1 MWRGGWDDLETL
13 RPLGFGEVLDS
24 GFAIYRRGFVAFVT
38 ITAIA
43 EIPSALVSLLAY
55 GTASRPQHASTLASG
70 ALSAA
75 FILVTIV
82 SGLLSLLM
90 AGALI
95 AYTASFFGAG
105 ASTPAAAYALSLRR
119 FGRLF
124 GYSLLYG
131 LTTMVGLILFVIPG
145 VIFGI
150 SFSLGLQ
157 AILLEDRTVWQAF
170 GRSYSLVRGA
180 FWRFLGIFLVT
191 LIIVLVVSTIIQSPF
206 GGAGLF
212 AAAHHVGTTSVI
224 LSLIGS
230 LVANILLA
238 SVLEIMETVLYFDR
252 RARQEGNAST
262 PPGIV

>member
-1 MWRGGWDDLETL
+1 LETL

-24 GFAIYRRGFVAFVT
+24 GFAIYRRGFLTFIT

-55 GTASRPQHASTLASG
+55 GTASPPQHTSALAAG
-70 ALSAA
+70 ALSGA

-105 ASTPAAAYALSLRR
+105 APSAATAYALSLRR
-119 FGRLF
+119 FGRLL

-131 LTTMVGLILFVIPG
+131 FATMVGLILFVIPG

-180 FWRFLGIFLVT
+180 FWRFFGIFLVT
-191 LIIVLVVSTIIQSPF
+191 LIIILVVSTIIQIPF

-212 AAAHHVGTTSVI
+212 ANAHHIGTTSVI

-230 LVANILLA
+230 LIANILLA
-238 SVLEIMETVLYFDR
+238 GVLEIMETVLYFDQR
-252 RARQEGNAST
+252 VRKEGNAGT
-262 PPGIV
+262 PSDL